1 MKFRVER
8 DEFTEAVA
16 WTARTLPS
24 RPTTQLQ
31 VLSGLLL
38 DATGPILKIAAYDY
52 EVAAQCTVHATVS
65 EEGRGLVNGKLLAEI
80 TRALPAAPVDLG
92 IDGTR
97 LVITCGNARFALPML
112 PVDDY
117 PALPAM
123 PPITGHIEGSAFA
136 AAVSQVAIAAGRDD
150 TLPVLTGVR
159 IEIEGDT
166 LTLAATDRY
175 RLAVRTLKWRPS
187 ETAAGPDEDG
197 VTGVDGPPPTPVTVA
212 LVPAR
217 TLLDTAKS
225 LSGSGVEVSIALGTG
240 PSGETLAG
248 FAGSTR
254 QTTTRLLD
262 GSFPPYRK
270 LLPDSS
276 PLIAQL
282 EIAPLQ
288 EAVKRVALVA
298 AKTAPVQLTF
308 SPDHLVLEAGTG
320 GEAQATETLPVTY
333 DGPELSVAFNP
344 SYLLDALGAL
354 ESDVVRIGFASA
366 EDPAVAANKPAIL
379 TGKADDD
386 GEVPDYRYL
395 LMPIRLHG

>member
-38 DATGPILKIAAYDY
+38 DATGPLLKVAAYDY
-52 EVAAQCTVHATVS
+52 EVAAQSTVHAAVE

-80 TRALPAAPVDLG
+80 TRALPAAPVDLSV
-92 IDGTR
+92 DGTR
-97 LVITCGNARFALPML
+97 LVLTCGNARFALPML

-117 PALPAM
+117 PTLPSM
-123 PPITGHIEGSAFA
+123 PPVTGRIEGSAFA
-136 AAVSQVAIAAGRDD
+136 AAVAQVAIAAGRDD

-159 IEIEGDT
+159 IEIQGDS

-175 RLAVRTLKWRPS
+175 RLAVRTLKWRPAGEAS
-187 ETAAGPDEDG
+187 EFPGAPA
-197 VTGVDGPPPTPVTVA
+197 TVA

-225 LSGSGVEVSIALGTG
+225 LSGSGVEVSIALGAG

-254 QTTTRLLD
+254 QTTTRLLE
-262 GSFPPYRK
+262 GQFPPFRK

-282 EIAPLQ
+282 EIASLQ
-288 EAVKRVALVA
+288 EAVRRVALVA
-298 AKTAPVQLTF
+298 AKTAPVQLSF

-320 GEAQATETLPVTY
+320 GEAQATETLPVSY

-366 EDPAVAANKPAIL
+366 DDPTVAASKPAIL
-379 TGKADDD
+379 TGKLAADDN
-386 GEVPDYRYL
+386 GELPDYRYL
-395 LMPIRLHG
+395 LMPIRLNG

>member
-38 DATGPILKIAAYDY
+38 DATGPMLKVAAYDY
-52 EVAAQCTVHATVS
+52 EVAAQSTVHATVS
-65 EEGRGLVNGKLLAEI
+65 EEGRALVNGKLLAEI
-80 TRALPAAPVDLG
+80 TRALPAAPVDLS

-123 PPITGHIEGSAFA
+123 PPVTGHIEGSAFA
-136 AAVSQVAIAAGRDD
+136 AAVAQVAIAAGRDD

-175 RLAVRTLKWRPS
+175 RLAVRTLKWRPA
-187 ETAAGPDEDG
+187 EADGEDAAGG
-197 VTGVDGPPPTPVTVA
+197 GAPVTVA

-225 LSGSGVEVSIALGTG
+225 LSGAGVEVSIALGTG

-254 QTTTRLLD
+254 QTTTRLLE
-262 GSFPPYRK
+262 GQFPPYRK

-276 PLIAQL
+276 PLIAQM
-282 EIAPLQ
+282 EIASLQ
-288 EAVKRVALVA
+288 EAVRRVALVA
-298 AKTAPVQLTF
+298 AKTAPVQLSF
-308 SPDHLVLEAGTG
+308 SSDHLVLEAGTG

-333 DGPELSVAFNP
+333 DGPDLAVAFNP

-379 TGKADDD
+379 TGKAPDEDS
-386 GEVPDYRYL
+386 ELPDYRYL
-395 LMPIRLHG
+395 LMPIRLNG

>member
-38 DATGPILKIAAYDY
+38 DATGPMVKVAAYDY
-52 EVAAQCTVHATVS
+52 EVAAQSTVHATVS
-65 EEGRGLVNGKLLAEI
+65 EEGRALVNGKLLAEI
-80 TRALPAAPVDLG
+80 TRSLPAAPVDLA

-123 PPITGHIEGSAFA
+123 PPVTGHIEGSAFA
-136 AAVSQVAIAAGRDD
+136 AAVAQVAIAAGRDD

-159 IEIEGDT
+159 MEIEGDT

-175 RLAVRTLKWRPS
+175 RLAVRTLKWRPAEDS
-187 ETAAGPDEDG
+187 ATEGEAG
-197 VTGVDGPPPTPVTVA
+197 PVTVA

-248 FAGSTR
+248 FSGSTR
-254 QTTTRLLD
+254 QTTTRLLE
-262 GSFPPYRK
+262 GQFPPFRK

-288 EAVKRVALVA
+288 EAVRRVALVA
-298 AKTAPVQLTF
+298 AKTAPVQLAF

-320 GEAQATETLPVTY
+320 GEAQATETLPAVY
-333 DGPELSVAFNP
+333 DGPELAVAFNP

-354 ESDVVRIGFASA
+354 ESDIVRIGFASA
-366 EDPAVAANKPAIL
+366 DDPTVAANKPAIL
-379 TGKADDD
+379 TGKSGAEGDSADGVG
-386 GEVPDYRYL
+386 GELPDYRYL

>member
-38 DATGPILKIAAYDY
+38 DATGPMLKVAAYDY
-52 EVAAQCTVHATVS
+52 EVAAQGTVHATVS
-65 EEGRGLVNGKLLAEI
+65 EEGRALVNGKLLAEI

-123 PPITGHIEGSAFA
+123 PPVTGHIEGAAFA
-136 AAVSQVAIAAGRDD
+136 AAVAQVAIAAGRDD

-187 ETAAGPDEDG
+187 EPAGDVDPDAEAD
-197 VTGVDGPPPTPVTVA
+197 PVRVA

-254 QTTTRLLD
+254 QTTTRLLE
-262 GSFPPYRK
+262 GQFPPYRK

-282 EIAPLQ
+282 EIALLQ

-354 ESDVVRIGFASA
+354 ESDVVRVGFASA

-386 GEVPDYRYL
+386 GEIPDYRYL

>member
-38 DATGPILKIAAYDY
+38 DATGPMLKVAAYDY
-52 EVAAQCTVHATVS
+52 EVAAQSTVHATVS
-65 EEGRGLVNGKLLAEI
+65 EEGRALVNGKLLAEI
-80 TRALPAAPVDLG
+80 TRALPAAPVDLA

-117 PALPAM
+117 PGLPGM
-123 PPITGHIEGSAFA
+123 PPVTGHIEGSAFA
-136 AAVSQVAIAAGRDD
+136 AAVAQVAIAAGRDD

-175 RLAVRTLKWRPS
+175 RLAVRTLKWRPTEES
-187 ETAAGPDEDG
+187 TGEDDAAGA
-197 VTGVDGPPPTPVTVA
+197 PVTVA

-225 LSGSGVEVSIALGTG
+225 LSGAGVEVSIALGTG

-254 QTTTRLLD
+254 QTTTRLLE
-262 GSFPPYRK
+262 GQFPPYRK

-288 EAVKRVALVA
+288 EAVRRVALVA
-298 AKTAPVQLTF
+298 AKTAPVQLLF

-320 GEAQATETLPVTY
+320 GEAQATETLPLTY
-333 DGPELSVAFNP
+333 DGPELAVAFNP

-366 EDPAVAANKPAIL
+366 DDPTVAANKPAIL
-379 TGKADDD
+379 TGKAADED
-386 GEVPDYRYL
+386 GELPDYRYL
-395 LMPIRLHG
+395 LMPIRLNG

>member
-38 DATGPILKIAAYDY
+38 DATGPLLKVAAYDY
-52 EVAAQCTVHATVS
+52 EVAAQSTVHATVE

-80 TRALPAAPVDLG
+80 TRALPAAPVDLSV
-92 IDGTR
+92 DGTR
-97 LVITCGNARFALPML
+97 LVLTCGNARFALPML

-117 PALPAM
+117 PTLPAM
-123 PPITGHIEGSAFA
+123 PPVTGHIEGSAFA
-136 AAVSQVAIAAGRDD
+136 AAVAQVAIAAGRDD

-159 IEIEGDT
+159 IEIEGDS

-175 RLAVRTLKWRPS
+175 RLAVRTLKWRPAGEAS
-187 ETAAGPDEDG
+187 EFAGAPA
-197 VTGVDGPPPTPVTVA
+197 TVA

-225 LSGSGVEVSIALGTG
+225 LSGSGVEVSISLGAG

-254 QTTTRLLD
+254 QTTTRLLE
-262 GSFPPYRK
+262 GQFPPFRK

-282 EIAPLQ
+282 EIASLQ
-288 EAVKRVALVA
+288 EAVRRVALVA
-298 AKTAPVQLTF
+298 AKTAPVQLSF

-320 GEAQATETLPVTY
+320 GEAQATETLPVSY

-366 EDPAVAANKPAIL
+366 DDPTVAASKPAIL
-379 TGKADDD
+379 TGKLAADDN
-386 GEVPDYRYL
+386 GELPDYRYL
-395 LMPIRLHG
+395 LMPIRLNG

>member
-38 DATGPILKIAAYDY
+38 DATGPMLKVAAYDY
-52 EVAAQCTVHATVS
+52 EVAAQSTVHATVE

-80 TRALPAAPVDLG
+80 TRALPAAPVDLSV
-92 IDGTR
+92 DGTR
-97 LVITCGNARFALPML
+97 LVLTCGNARFALPML

-117 PALPAM
+117 PTLPAM
-123 PPITGHIEGSAFA
+123 PPITGRIEGSAFA
-136 AAVSQVAIAAGRDD
+136 AAVAQVAIAAGRDD

-159 IEIEGDT
+159 IEIEGDS

-175 RLAVRTLKWRPS
+175 RLAVRTLKWRPAAEFD
-187 ETAAGPDEDG
+187 ETAEGAA
-197 VTGVDGPPPTPVTVA
+197 PTAVA

-225 LSGSGVEVSIALGTG
+225 LSGSGVEVSIALGAG

-254 QTTTRLLD
+254 QTTTRLLE
-262 GSFPPYRK
+262 GQFPPFRK

-288 EAVKRVALVA
+288 EAVRRVALVA
-298 AKTAPVQLTF
+298 AKTAPVQLSF

-320 GEAQATETLPVTY
+320 GEAQATETLPVNY
-333 DGPELSVAFNP
+333 DGPELAVAFNP

-366 EDPAVAANKPAIL
+366 EDPTVAANKPAIL
-379 TGKADDD
+379 TGKVADEDS
-386 GEVPDYRYL
+386 GELPDYRYL
-395 LMPIRLHG
+395 LMPIRLNG

>member
-38 DATGPILKIAAYDY
+38 DATGPMLKVAAYDY
-52 EVAAQCTVHATVS
+52 EVAAQSTVHATVS
-65 EEGRGLVNGKLLAEI
+65 EEGRALVNGKLLAEI
-80 TRALPAAPVDLG
+80 TRALPAAPVDLS

-97 LVITCGNARFALPML
+97 LVITCGNARFVLPML

-123 PPITGHIEGSAFA
+123 PPVTGHIEGSAFA
-136 AAVSQVAIAAGRDD
+136 AAVAQVAIAAGRDD

-175 RLAVRTLKWRPS
+175 RLAVRTLKWRPAEDS
-187 ETAAGPDEDG
+187 ADEGDAAPAA
-197 VTGVDGPPPTPVTVA
+197 PVTVA

-217 TLLDTAKS
+217 TLLETAKS

-248 FAGSTR
+248 FSGSTR
-254 QTTTRLLD
+254 QTTTRLLE
-262 GSFPPYRK
+262 GQFPPYRK

-282 EIAPLQ
+282 EIALLQ
-288 EAVKRVALVA
+288 EAVRRVALVA
-298 AKTAPVQLTF
+298 AKTAPVQLSF

-333 DGPELSVAFNP
+333 DGPELAVAFNP

-366 EDPAVAANKPAIL
+366 DDPAVAANKPAIL
-379 TGKADDD
+379 TGKADDGD
-386 GEVPDYRYL
+386 GGGELPDYRYL